1 MANSN
6 PSPYELRNSKL
17 GPALVKALEA
27 RHFQADYFDDISQ
40 AVEKV
45 FSHIPKDHVI
55 SWGGSMTAKAL
66 DLYDEAAKRG
76 YRLINRDTAKTP
88 EERIELLR
96 QSLLCDT
103 YLMGTNAISEDGQL
117 VNIDGNGNR
126 VAALCY
132 GPRQVIVVAGMNKV
146 RKTLDIALARARTI
160 AAPLNVQRF
169 PAYKTPCNSEGSCE
183 DCKSPDSAC
192 CQIVITRLCRPAG
205 RIKVILIGKDLGF

>member
-1 MANSN
+1 METSN
-6 PSPYELRNSKL
+6 TSFHELRNSKL

-27 RHFQADYFDDISQ
+27 RYFKADYFDDIPQ
-40 AVEKV
+40 AVEKI
-45 FSHIPKDHVI
+45 FSLIPKDHVV

-76 YRLINRDTAKTP
+76 YRLINRDAAKTQ
-88 EERIELLR
+88 EEKIELLR

-117 VNIDGNGNR
+117 VNVDGNGNR

-132 GPRQVIVVAGMNKV
+132 GPRQVIVAAGMNKV
-146 RKTLDIALARARTI
+146 RKNLEDAIVRARTI

-169 PAYKTPCNSEGSCE
+169 PAYKTPCNSKGACE
-183 DCKSPDSAC
+183 DCKSPDSIC
-192 CQIVITRLCRPAG
+192 CHIVISRFCKPAG
-205 RIKVILIGKDLGF
+205 RTKVILIGKDLGF